1 MDKFFKRTLVC
12 AAVASAAMAGTAN
25 AAIELNGQAVQF
37 YGQAAGS
44 LQLNNPEVGDSNTV
58 VEIESRLGVRGTV
71 EFDNFEPNFIYQ
83 METGNAWNRGGNN
96 DGLGSFG
103 GRDTYFGFDFDGVGS
118 IKFGRQLVA
127 AYNYV
132 DWPHSNP
139 GLGNVFDWHNKIGAS
154 YQDRAN
160 DNIRFD
166 SATWG
171 GFNFQA
177 TLSGMDATNEAMVYS
192 LGTSFTREMF
202 SVHAGYYGQ
211 SEYDAK
217 VAATGASWGF
227 NKDLATCAA
236 IADADKAGSD
246 QCYGVIDATEASTK
260 KAGDVSY
267 AIVGGSLYLGDLTL
281 TAAYKHM
288 KNDLVGKKNDQDAYS
303 ATAQYVI
310 DGKWV
315 LKGGYAATSKTANGG
330 YDDSATAITARLGYL
345 LPSSYLYMDIRNYD
359 MPAEEAGKDE
369 KAGDATNILLG
380 AEYYF

>member
-44 LQLNNPEVGDSNTV
+44 LQLNNPEVGDSNTL

-103 GRDTYFGFDFDGVGS
+103 GRDTYFGFDFDDVGS

-139 GLGNVFDWHNKIGAS
+139 GLGNVFDWHNMIGAS

-171 GFNFQA
+171 GWNFQA
-177 TLSGMDATNEAMVYS
+177 TLSGMDTTNEAMVYS
-192 LGTSFTREMF
+192 VATSYTNKTF

-211 SEYDAK
+211 GEYDTTKAGS
-217 VAATGASWGF
+217 AASWGF
-227 NKDLATCAA
+227 DKTLAGCSGETA
-236 IADADKAGSD
+236 ADKANTA
-246 QCYGVIDATEASTK
+246 CYGAIAATADSIE

-267 AIVGGSLYLGDLTL
+267 AIVGGSLFLGDVTL
-281 TAAYKHM
+281 TAAYKAM
-288 KNDLVGKKNDQDAYS
+288 ENDLKGKENDQDAY
-303 ATAQYVI
+303 ALTAQYVI
-310 DGKWV
+310 DGQWV
-315 LKGGYAATSKTANGG
+315 LKGGYAATSETSNGD

-345 LPSSYLYMDIRNYD
+345 LPSAYLYMDVRNYD
-359 MPAEEAGKDE
+359 MPAAEKGKDE

>member
-12 AAVASAAMAGTAN
+12 AAVASAAMAGSAN
-25 AAIELNGQAVQF
+25 AAIELSGQAVQL

-44 LQLNNPEVGDSNTV
+44 LQLNNPETGDSNTI

-71 EFDNFEPNFIYQ
+71 EFDDFTPNFVYQ

-103 GRDTYFGFDFDGVGS
+103 GRDTYFGFAFDDVGQ
-118 IKFGRQLVA
+118 ITFGRQLVA

-139 GLGNVFDWHNKIGAS
+139 GLGNIFDWHNKIGAS

-171 GFNFQA
+171 GWNFQA
-177 TLSGMDATNEAMVYS
+177 TLSGMDQSNEAMVFS
-192 LGTSFTREMF
+192 AGTSFTASVF
-202 SVHAGYYGQ
+202 SVHAGYYTQG
-211 SEYDAK
+211 EYDTDVAGK
-217 VAATGASWGF
+217 AASQKYDAATDSWSTV
-227 NKDLATCAA
+227 KATAA
-236 IADADKAGSD
+236 T
-246 QCYGVIDATEASTK
+246 TE

-267 AIVGGSLYLGDLTL
+267 AIVGGSLYLGDITL
-281 TAAYKHM
+281 TAAYKNM
-288 KNDLVGKKNDQDAYS
+288 QNDLKGEENDQDAYS

-315 LKGGYAATSKTANGG
+315 LKAGYAATSESANGG
-330 YDDSATAITARLGYL
+330 YDDSSTAITARLGYM
-345 LPSSYLYMDIRNYD
+345 LPSTYLYMDVRSYD
-359 MPAEEAGKDE
+359 MAADKIGDDDKEF
-369 KAGDATNILLG
+369 DATNILLG